1 MSAIVVE
8 GVSKKFRLH
17 TDRAHSLKELVTR
30 RDRNAGIDQ
39 FYALD
44 NVSLEIPEGSMYALV
59 GHNGS
64 GKSTLLR
71 CIAGIYRPTEG
82 SVKVQGRISTLLE
95 LGAGF
100 HPDLTGR
107 ENVYMNATI
116 LGMSKKQIDAVF
128 DEVVEFA
135 GIQDFIDSPVK
146 IYSSGMYV
154 RLGFSVAIHV
164 DPEILIIDEV
174 IAVGDEEFQRKCFD
188 HLASLRRKGVTVVV
202 VTHGMGTVETMCDGA
217 AWLDHGVLQQ
227 EGAAADI
234 ASAYVRQVNESE
246 RQGRQAA
253 AIEAASAAAIEAASS
268 AAIEAASAA
277 AGDAAAGAAAGTPPS
292 EEYVPDGEEWFGED
306 IEITEV
312 FFTTADGRRIETA
325 TTGEPMSVNI
335 AYRAHRPVE
344 DPVFGYMIHTEN
356 DTPVSGTNTRID
368 GVLTGTLNGA
378 GVVRLNMLELPL
390 LPGNYD
396 FTVGINDKFVQ
407 HTYDRKYRSTVLTV
421 RRGDHPLGVG
431 FTEIKGNWEILDVN
445 GELQAKPEHEV
456 EP

>member
-17 TDRAHSLKELVTR
+17 TDRAHSLKELITR

-44 NVSLEIPEGSMYALV
+44 DVSLEIPEGSMYALV

-71 CIAGIYRPTEG
+71 CIAGIYRPTTG

-116 LGMSKKQIDAVF
+116 LGMSKKQIDGVF
-128 DEVVEFA
+128 DDIVEFA
-135 GIQDFIDSPVK
+135 GIGDFIDSPVK

-188 HLASLRRKGVTVVV
+188 HLADLRRRGVTIVV

-227 EGAAADI
+227 EGPAADI
-234 ASAYVRQVNESE
+234 ASAYLRRVNEHERAE
-246 RQGRQAA
+246 RQADAVAA
-253 AIEAASAAAIEAASS
+253 AEAATGPGTELGTVPEVDPAAVTEA
-268 AAIEAASAA
+268 
-277 AGDAAAGAAAGTPPS
+277 
-292 EEYVPDGEEWFGED
+292 WFGED
-306 IEITEV
+306 IEISEV
-312 FFTTADGRRIETA
+312 WFSDSAGEVVSTG
-325 TTGEPMSVNI
+325 TTGEPLTVNI
-335 AYRAHRPVE
+335 SYRAHRSVE

-356 DTPVSGTNTRID
+356 DTPVAGSNTRLSGIETGKIEGD
-368 GVLTGTLNGA
+368 GVMAIKMEQLQ
-378 GVVRLNMLELPL
+378 L
-390 LPGNYD
+390 LPGNYE
-396 FTVGINDKFVQ
+396 FTIGINDKFVQ
-407 HTYDRKYRSTVLTV
+407 HTFDRHYRSHPLAV
-421 RRGDHPLGVG
+421 RRGTLPIGVG
-431 FTEIKGNWEILDVN
+431 FVELDATWIA
-445 GELQAKPEHEV
+445 GSGSGHTPEGS
-456 EP
+456 

>member
-17 TDRAHSLKELVTR
+17 TDRAHSLKELITR

-44 NVSLEIPEGSMYALV
+44 DVSLEIPEGSMYALV

-71 CIAGIYRPTEG
+71 CIAGIYRPTTG

-116 LGMSKKQIDAVF
+116 LGMSKKQIDGVF
-128 DEVVEFA
+128 DDIVEFA
-135 GIQDFIDSPVK
+135 GIGDFIDSPVK

-188 HLASLRRKGVTVVV
+188 HLADLRRRGVTIVV

-227 EGAAADI
+227 EGPAADI
-234 ASAYVRQVNESE
+234 ASAYLRRVNEHERAE
-246 RQGRQAA
+246 RQADAVAA
-253 AIEAASAAAIEAASS
+253 AEAATGPGTELGTVPEVDPAAVTEA
-268 AAIEAASAA
+268 
-277 AGDAAAGAAAGTPPS
+277 
-292 EEYVPDGEEWFGED
+292 WFGED
-306 IEITEV
+306 IEISEV
-312 FFTTADGRRIETA
+312 WFSDSAGEVVSTG
-325 TTGEPMSVNI
+325 TTGEPLTVNI
-335 AYRAHRPVE
+335 SYRAHRSVE

-356 DTPVSGTNTRID
+356 DTPVAGSNTRLSGIETGMIEGD
-368 GVLTGTLNGA
+368 GVMAIKMEQLQ
-378 GVVRLNMLELPL
+378 L
-390 LPGNYD
+390 LPGNYE
-396 FTVGINDKFVQ
+396 FTIGINDKFVQ
-407 HTYDRKYRSTVLTV
+407 HTFDRHYRSHPLAV
-421 RRGDHPLGVG
+421 RRGTLPIGVG
-431 FTEIKGNWEILDVN
+431 FVELDATWIA
-445 GELQAKPEHEV
+445 GSGSGHTPEGS
-456 EP
+456 

>member
-44 NVSLEIPEGSMYALV
+44 DVSLEIPEGSMYALV

-71 CIAGIYRPTEG
+71 CIAGIYRPTTG

-116 LGMSKKQIDAVF
+116 LGMSKKQIDGVF
-128 DEVVEFA
+128 DDIVEFA
-135 GIQDFIDSPVK
+135 GIGDFIDSPVK

-188 HLASLRRKGVTVVV
+188 HLADLRRRGVTIVV
-202 VTHGMGTVETMCDGA
+202 VTHGMATVETMCDGA

-227 EGAAADI
+227 EGTAADI
-234 ASAYVRQVNESE
+234 ASAYLRRVNEHERAE
-246 RQGRQAA
+246 RQAEAVAA
-253 AIEAASAAAIEAASS
+253 AEAATELTTMPEVTPEA
-268 AAIEAASAA
+268 
-277 AGDAAAGAAAGTPPS
+277 
-292 EEYVPDGEEWFGED
+292 VGEEWFGED
-306 IEITEV
+306 IEISEV
-312 FFTTADGRRIETA
+312 WFSDSAGETVA
-325 TTGEPMSVNI
+325 TGTTGEPLTVNI
-335 AYRAHRPVE
+335 SYRAHRLVE
-344 DPVFGYMIHTEN
+344 DPVFGFMIHTEN
-356 DTPVSGTNTRID
+356 DTPVAGSNTRLSGIETGKIEGD
-368 GVLTGTLNGA
+368 GVMAIKMEQLQ
-378 GVVRLNMLELPL
+378 L
-390 LPGNYD
+390 LPGNYE
-396 FTVGINDKFVQ
+396 FTIGINDKFVQ
-407 HTYDRKYRSTVLTV
+407 HTYDRHYRSHPLAV
-421 RRGDHPLGVG
+421 RRGTLPIGVG
-431 FTEIKGNWEILDVN
+431 FVELDATWLA
-445 GELQAKPEHEV
+445 GGGSDHTPESS
-456 EP
+456 

>member
-227 EGAAADI
+227 EGSAADI
-234 ASAYVRQVNESE
+234 ASAYVRQVNERE

-253 AIEAASAAAIEAASS
+253 AIEAASAAVS
-268 AAIEAASAA
+268 
-277 AGDAAAGAAAGTPPS
+277 DAEAGASDGAS
-292 EEYVPDGEEWFGED
+292 RLDEYVPDGEEWFGED

-312 FFTTADGRRIETA
+312 FFTASGGRRIETA

-344 DPVFGYMIHTEN
+344 EPVFGYMIHTEN
-356 DTPVSGTNTRID
+356 DTPVSGTNTRIA
-368 GVLTGTLNGA
+368 GVLTGTVTGA

-396 FTVGINDKFVQ
+396 FTIGINDKFVQ

-431 FTEIKGNWEILDVN
+431 FTEIKGKWEILDGN
-445 GELQAKPEHEV
+445 GELQAEPEPEV